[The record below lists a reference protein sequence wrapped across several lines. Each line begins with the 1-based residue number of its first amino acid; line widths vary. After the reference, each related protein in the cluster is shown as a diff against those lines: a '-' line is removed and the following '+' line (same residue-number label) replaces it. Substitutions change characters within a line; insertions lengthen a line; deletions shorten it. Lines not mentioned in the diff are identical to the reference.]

1 MCMQPGIQSPRL
13 THYFDRY
20 VSGTMAP
27 HFRCQVRGAP
37 ASTTAPAVAP
47 AAMLPRTTRHAGA
60 PVSTTYLGLL
70 AVTEGVARAL
80 SAQRRRYSGDI
91 DFEQR
96 EMLVML
102 RVICQSQLFGN
113 DKYSP
118 DILAKAEALL
128 LLLIRP
134 RDFGRGSVNC
144 FLCSSKVFKRSKC

>member
-1 MCMQPGIQSPRL
+1 M
-13 THYFDRY
+13 
-20 VSGTMAP
+20 
-27 HFRCQVRGAP
+27 
-37 ASTTAPAVAP
+37 
-47 AAMLPRTTRHAGA
+47 
-60 PVSTTYLGLL
+60 STTYLGLL

-118 DILAKAEALL
+118 EILAKAEALL